1 MGNALFFPG
10 SFPIGE
16 GVSEK
21 YDIVKTLLFTN
32 LDRYQSNPC
41 QLRLGELVA
50 SQALQEDRTLV
61 SSDPLLPL
69 HS

>member
-1 MGNALFFPG
+1 MSVKNMTF
-10 SFPIGE
+10 
-16 GVSEK
+16 
-21 YDIVKTLLFTN
+21 VKTLLFTN

-50 SQALQEDRTLV
+50 FRALQEDRTLQ
-61 SSDPLLPL
+61 SSDRLLPL